1 MNREENISF
10 EERWWDLLKESNEK
24 LHSLSTTEDKDSQIR
39 NLWTALNKYVSIMA
53 IPIGVLSPMRKTLW
67 QMARR
72 SSWRQAGL
80 ILLYL
85 LFTFLPRH
93 TYRNTDT
100 QRWFKKRLGIQ

>member
-1 MNREENISF
+1 MRIDENITF
-10 EERWWDLLKESNEK
+10 EERWRDLLKESNEK
-24 LHSLSTTEDKDSQIR
+24 LHSLSANGDKDSQIR
-39 NLWTALNKYVSIMA
+39 NLWIALNKYVSIMA
-53 IPIGVLSPMRKTLW
+53 VPQGVRSSLRKTLW

-72 SSWRQAGL
+72 SSWKQAGT

-100 QRWFKKRLGIQ
+100 QRWFKKRLGS